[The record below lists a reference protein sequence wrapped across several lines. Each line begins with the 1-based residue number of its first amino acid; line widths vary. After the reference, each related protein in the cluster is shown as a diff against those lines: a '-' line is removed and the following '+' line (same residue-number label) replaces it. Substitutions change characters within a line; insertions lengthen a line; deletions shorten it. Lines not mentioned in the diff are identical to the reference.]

1 MFDFTGRVAFI
12 TGAASGIGRQAAIEL
27 GKCGAA
33 VMLSDINGTQLK
45 ESMQEL
51 KKYNIKA
58 DFAVTDITDTAS
70 IKKAMAKTAGRFKG
84 IDILVNSAGI
94 LGTSSIE
101 DMDKDKEWNKVLDV
115 DLSGTFFCCQTA
127 LPYLKKSA
135 AGRIIN
141 ISSLTG
147 RNGGFAGS
155 CSYAAAKGG
164 VIAVTRNLARN
175 LAAQGHKITVNVICP
190 GPIWTSIQEN
200 YTQDKRDL
208 QLSNVPLNRFGTQKE
223 IAAAVCYLASD
234 EAAFT
239 TGATLDINGGAFM
252 G

>member
-1 MFDFTGRVAFI
+1 M
-12 TGAASGIGRQAAIEL
+12 
-27 GKCGAA
+27 
-33 VMLSDINGTQLK
+33 
-45 ESMQEL
+45 
-51 KKYNIKA
+51 
-58 DFAVTDITDTAS
+58 
-70 IKKAMAKTAGRFKG
+70 
-84 IDILVNSAGI
+84 
-94 LGTSSIE
+94 
-101 DMDKDKEWNKVLDV
+101 
-115 DLSGTFFCCQTA
+115 
-127 LPYLKKSA
+127 
-135 AGRIIN
+135 
-141 ISSLTG
+141 TG

-234 EAAFT
+234 ESAFT
-239 TGATLDINGGAFM
+239 TGATLDINGGAFI